1 MNSRERVLTA
11 LNHQEPD
18 RVPFCLGGTTATMI
32 STRTYAGVR
41 ELLHLEQ
48 KPVEVGNII
57 IQMAALDD
65 DARDYLKVDT
75 HEVGPRSSYVDSRIK
90 IEEMPGYSYF
100 YDEWGIGWRMPL
112 SGGYYYDMFDFPLR
126 DLSSVEEVKRINWPD
141 PLEPSRFAGLA
152 EETRRVH
159 EKEGRAVVLGGL
171 CAGILEMA
179 AFMMGYE
186 AFYPALLLNP
196 KTIAA
201 LFDKVLELKIAY
213 WEKALA
219 ICGQHVDV
227 VCEAD
232 DLAGQNGLL
241 ISPKTYRDLIKP
253 RHAELFRFIKQQAP
267 VKIWFHSCGAVRGLI
282 PDLIEAGIDILNPIQ
297 VNANLMNTRELKRDF
312 GKDLVFWGG
321 GVDTQF
327 VLPQGTTQQVRDEV
341 RRRLDDLMPG
351 GGFVFATVHNTQA
364 DVSAENFLA
373 MWEALQDYGVYKH

>member
-1 MNSRERVLTA
+1 
-11 LNHQEPD
+11 
-18 RVPFCLGGTTATMI
+18 MI
-32 STRTYAGVR
+32 STRTYAGLR
-41 ELLHLEQ
+41 ELLQLEQ

-65 DARDYLKVDT
+65 DARDCLKVDT
-75 HEVGPRSSYVDSRIK
+75 HEVGPRSSYVSSRIN

-100 YDEWGIGWRMPL
+100 HDEWGIGWRMPL
-112 SGGYYYDMFDFPLR
+112 SGGYYYDMFDFPLI
-126 DLSSVEEVKRINWPD
+126 DLSSAEEVQRVNWPD

-241 ISPKTYRDLIKP
+241 ISPKTYRDLVKP
-253 RHAELFRFIKQQAP
+253 RHTELFRFIKQQAS
-267 VKIWFHSCGAVRGLI
+267 VKIWFHSCGAVRELI
-282 PDLIEAGIDILNPIQ
+282 PDLIEAGVDILNPIQ
-297 VNANLMNTRELKRDF
+297 VNAARMDTRELKRDF

-327 VLPQGTTQQVRDEV
+327 VLPHGTPQQVRDEV
-341 RRRLDDLMPG
+341 HRRLDDLMPG

-364 DVSAENFLA
+364 DVPAENFLA